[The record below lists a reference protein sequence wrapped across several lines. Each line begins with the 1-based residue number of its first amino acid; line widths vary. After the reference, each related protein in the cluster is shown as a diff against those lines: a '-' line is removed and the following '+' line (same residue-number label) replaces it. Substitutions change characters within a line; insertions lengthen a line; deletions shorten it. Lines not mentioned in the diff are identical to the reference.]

1 MPEKISEILKKV
13 ISKGAEVKEA
23 KKGVADKETE
33 PENALELTPKY
44 DKAKENMKKN
54 LEATSEDTKED
65 KVQGIS
71 INKKDMKATPKT
83 FVRKVIKSG
92 GENGTT
98 KILSDDGKSVKFE
111 GRSNMK
117 ATQDAVKQNESQ
129 TTDTNSRRE
138 YNANNYNRQS
148 GSKENLDS
156 KDKESLI
163 GLGKAKKI
171 NAFIKPVNKLASK

>member
-1 MPEKISEILKKV
+1 MPDFIKKTLEKV
-13 ISKGAEVKEA
+13 IKKGAEEKEA
-23 KKGVADKETE
+23 KKGINDKETDA
-33 PENALELTPKY
+33 ENSLELTPKY

-54 LEATSEDTKED
+54 LEATSTNAKED

-71 INKKDMKATPKT
+71 INKKDMKADPKT

-117 ATQDAVKQNESQ
+117 STQDAMKQNEKQ

-148 GSKENLDS
+148 GAKENLDS
-156 KDKESLI
+156 KDKESLVS
-163 GLGKAKKI
+163 LGKAKKT
-171 NAFIKPVNKLASK
+171 NAFIKPTGKLAGK